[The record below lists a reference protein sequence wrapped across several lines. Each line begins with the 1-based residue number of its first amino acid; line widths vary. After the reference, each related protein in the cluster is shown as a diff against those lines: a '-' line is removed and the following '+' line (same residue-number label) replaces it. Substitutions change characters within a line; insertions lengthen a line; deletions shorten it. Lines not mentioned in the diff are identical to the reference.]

1 MRWRPYHLRIVTD
14 DVDIVS
20 VWSIR
25 EVIALQKPSS
35 ECKQPEKNRWQRII
49 LLHQITFNSE
59 SNKAFRFMS
68 DDEGIPRSACVWIA
82 HVLEILAQI
91 LRAPL
96 MKTKTNEDQ
105 QTIDHSFIRVSL
117 QSRGLLSV
125 FAKDD
130 HRSKKSVDG
139 ERDIFF
145 PRISRIYTEQLTQI
159 LNTHLRRFVFLTKR
173 NQTLNN
179 SWIAYN
185 KIILSLH
192 KSLYINWFP
201 TCTLNN
207 RLFALIFHIK
217 DFTLFDMQ
225 RCGNWFFF
233 PEIFFTLTMEPC
245 ALTRRYFDRKR
256 HSWVSNVL

>member
-1 MRWRPYHLRIVTD
+1 MKINKRSTIHSFGFLCNR
-14 DVDIVS
+14 VDYS
-20 VWSIR
+20 VF
-25 EVIALQKPSS
+25 LQKTITDPRRVLM
-35 ECKQPEKNRWQRII
+35 EKEIYFFLESLESTLN
-49 LLHQITFNSE
+49 NS
-59 SNKAFRFMS
+59 R
-68 DDEGIPRSACVWIA
+68 R
-82 HVLEILAQI
+82 
-91 LRAPL
+91 
-96 MKTKTNEDQ
+96 
-105 QTIDHSFIRVSL
+105 
-117 QSRGLLSV
+117 LSTHIY
-125 FAKDD
+125 A
-130 HRSKKSVDG
+130 
-139 ERDIFF
+139 DI
-145 PRISRIYTEQLTQI
+145 
-159 LNTHLRRFVFLTKR
+159 VFLTKR